1 MSMRTALVRAS
12 LARCYALLG
21 QDLERVHDG
30 CMPFFDA
37 GRYQPPAGR
46 YNGEHVLVQG
56 PVITVLSYSS
66 DVHEPPRMQ
75 VSHHSLRR
83 FLRDRMKRHIGQYG
97 QRMLFAEQAQWYC
110 EGKGDLDT
118 LQTVRIDALA
128 RRRAEQDLARVDSYL
143 DGSLFIRFAQM
154 LLGREKRHRTP
165 PVPSRR

>member
-12 LARCYALLG
+12 LARCHALLG

-30 CMPFFDA
+30 RMPFFDA
-37 GRYQPPAGR
+37 SRYVPPAGR

-66 DVHEPPRMQ
+66 DVREPPRMQ

-83 FLRDRMKRHIGQYG
+83 FLRDRMKRHIGQYA

-110 EGKGDLDT
+110 EGKGDLDEAQAS
-118 LQTVRIDALA
+118 LIEAQA
-128 RRRAEQDLARVDSYL
+128 RRRAEHDLALVDRYL
-143 DGSLFIRFAQM
+143 DRSLFIRMAQL
-154 LLGREKRHRTP
+154 LLGRERSQASP